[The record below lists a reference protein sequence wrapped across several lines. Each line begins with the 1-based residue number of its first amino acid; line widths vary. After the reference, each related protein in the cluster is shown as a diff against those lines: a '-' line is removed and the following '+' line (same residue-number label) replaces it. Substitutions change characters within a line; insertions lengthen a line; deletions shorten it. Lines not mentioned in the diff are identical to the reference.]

1 MTTTLGNLADRVDTL
16 LHGYSLNTLSGEFK
30 MNPVAAKLIEY
41 ARNDDYR
48 TTAQLLW
55 NAAREINKLDH
66 ENAELL
72 LEVSQLKAIHKPKK

>member
-1 MTTTLGNLADRVDTL
+1 
-16 LHGYSLNTLSGEFK
+16 
-30 MNPVAAKLIEY
+30 MNPIAAKLIEY
-41 ARNDDYR
+41 ARNDDYQK
-48 TTAQLLW
+48 TAQLFW